1 MARVYDGMMKRGGA
15 MYKTILMP
23 TDGSP
28 CSLQALEHGL
38 SLAQALSA
46 KVHFLYVLENP
57 AQAIWIAPESVPYGL
72 ELLED
77 LRKAG
82 EEAVAK
88 ALAMAQEKGVE
99 ATGEVKEGVP
109 IPTIV
114 EAAKGYDLLVMGT
127 HGRTGLDKLLLG
139 SVTEGVLHRV
149 SVPVLVV
156 RCR

>member
-1 MARVYDGMMKRGGA
+1 
-15 MYKTILMP
+15 MYGRILMP
-23 TDGSP
+23 IDGSP
-28 CSLQALEHGL
+28 CSFQAVGHGL
-38 SLAQALSA
+38 DLAKALGA

-57 AQAIWIAPESVPYGL
+57 AQAIWITPESVPYGL

-77 LRKAG
+77 LKRAG
-82 EEAVAK
+82 EEALKK
-88 ALAMAQEKGVE
+88 AEAMAAEKGVE
-99 ATGEVKEGVP
+99 ATSELKEGVP

-114 EAAKGYDLLVMGT
+114 EAAKGFDLVVMGT

>member
-1 MARVYDGMMKRGGA
+1 

-38 SLAQALSA
+38 SLAKTLGA

-77 LRKAG
+77 LKKAG
-82 EEAVAK
+82 EEAIAK
-88 ALAMAQEKGVE
+88 ALSLAQEKGVE

-114 EAAKGYDLLVMGT
+114 EAAKGFDLLVMGT

-149 SVPVLVV
+149 GIPVLVV

>member
-1 MARVYDGMMKRGGA
+1 MMRAKEVP
-15 MYKTILMP
+15 MYKSILMP

-28 CSLQALEHGL
+28 CSFQALEHGL
-38 SLAQALSA
+38 GLAKALSA

-77 LRKAG
+77 LKKAG
-82 EEAVAK
+82 EEAIGK
-88 ALAMAQEKGVE
+88 ALALAREKGVE

-114 EAAKGYDLLVMGT
+114 EAARGFDLLVMGT

>member
-1 MARVYDGMMKRGGA
+1 MMGA
-15 MYKTILMP
+15 KEVPMYKSILMP

-28 CSLQALEHGL
+28 CSFQALEHGL
-38 SLAQALSA
+38 GLAKALSA

-77 LRKAG
+77 LKKAG
-82 EEAVAK
+82 EEAIGK
-88 ALAMAQEKGVE
+88 ALALAREKGVE

-114 EAAKGYDLLVMGT
+114 EAARGFDLLVMGT

>member
-1 MARVYDGMMKRGGA
+1 
-15 MYKTILMP
+15 MYKSILMP

-28 CSLQALEHGL
+28 CSFQALEHGL
-38 SLAQALSA
+38 GLAKALGA
-46 KVHFLYVLENP
+46 RVHFLYVLENP

-82 EEAVAK
+82 EEAIAK
-88 ALAMAQEKGVE
+88 ALFLAQERGVE

-109 IPTIV
+109 VPTIV
-114 EAAKGYDLLVMGT
+114 EAAKGFDLLVMGT

-149 SVPVLVV
+149 GVPVLVV

>member
-1 MARVYDGMMKRGGA
+1 

-28 CSLQALEHGL
+28 CSFQAIEHGL
-38 SLAQALSA
+38 SLAKALSA

-77 LRKAG
+77 LKKAG
-82 EEAVAK
+82 EEAIAK
-88 ALAMAQEKGVE
+88 ALNLAQEKGVE

-109 IPTIV
+109 VPTLV
-114 EAAKGYDLLVMGT
+114 EAAKGFDLLVMGT

-149 SVPVLVV
+149 SIPVLVV
-156 RCR
+156 RCH

>member
-1 MARVYDGMMKRGGA
+1 

-28 CSLQALEHGL
+28 CSFQALEHGL
-38 SLAQALSA
+38 SLAKALGA

-77 LRKAG
+77 LKKAG
-82 EEAVAK
+82 EEAIAK
-88 ALAMAQEKGVE
+88 ALGLAREKGVE

-109 IPTIV
+109 IPTIA
-114 EAAKGYDLLVMGT
+114 EAAKGFDLLVMGT

-149 SVPVLVV
+149 GIPVLVV

>member
-1 MARVYDGMMKRGGA
+1 
-15 MYKTILMP
+15 MYKSILMP

-38 SLAQALSA
+38 SLAKVLGA

-77 LRKAG
+77 LKKAG
-82 EEAVAK
+82 EEAIAK
-88 ALAMAQEKGVE
+88 ALNLAQEKGVE

-109 IPTIV
+109 VPTIV
-114 EAAKGYDLLVMGT
+114 EAAKGFDLLVMGT

-149 SVPVLVV
+149 GIPVLVV

>member
-1 MARVYDGMMKRGGA
+1 
-15 MYKTILMP
+15 MYKSILMP

-28 CSLQALEHGL
+28 CSLQTLEHGL
-38 SLAQALSA
+38 SLAKALSA

-77 LRKAG
+77 LKKAG
-82 EEAVAK
+82 EEAIAK
-88 ALAMAQEKGVE
+88 ALSLAQEKGVE

-109 IPTIV
+109 VPTIV
-114 EAAKGYDLLVMGT
+114 EAAKGFDLLVMGT

-149 SVPVLVV
+149 GVPVLVV

>member
-1 MARVYDGMMKRGGA
+1 
-15 MYKTILMP
+15 MYKSILMP

-28 CSLQALEHGL
+28 CSFQALEHGL
-38 SLAQALSA
+38 GLAKALGA
-46 KVHFLYVLENP
+46 RVHFLYVLENP

-82 EEAVAK
+82 EETIAK
-88 ALAMAQEKGVE
+88 ALALAQERGVE

-114 EAAKGYDLLVMGT
+114 EAAKGFDLLVMGT

-149 SVPVLVV
+149 GVPVLVV

>member
-1 MARVYDGMMKRGGA
+1 
-15 MYKTILMP
+15 MYKSILMP

-38 SLAQALSA
+38 SLAKVLSA

-77 LRKAG
+77 LKKAG
-82 EEAVAK
+82 EEAIAK
-88 ALAMAQEKGVE
+88 ALNLAQEKGVE

-109 IPTIV
+109 VPTIV
-114 EAAKGYDLLVMGT
+114 EAAKGFDLLVMGT

-149 SVPVLVV
+149 GIPVLVV

>member
-1 MARVYDGMMKRGGA
+1 
-15 MYKTILMP
+15 MYKSILMP

-28 CSLQALEHGL
+28 CSLEALEHGL
-38 SLAQALSA
+38 SLAKALGA

-77 LRKAG
+77 LKKAG
-82 EEAVAK
+82 EEAIAK
-88 ALAMAQEKGVE
+88 ALNLAQEKGVE
-99 ATGEVKEGVP
+99 ATGEVKEGIPV
-109 IPTIV
+109 PTIV
-114 EAAKGYDLLVMGT
+114 EAAKGFDLLVMGT

-149 SVPVLVV
+149 GIPVLVV

>member
-1 MARVYDGMMKRGGA
+1 
-15 MYKTILMP
+15 MYQRILMP
-23 TDGSP
+23 IDGSP
-28 CSLQALEHGL
+28 CSFQAVEHGL
-38 SLAQALSA
+38 GLAKTLGA

-77 LRKAG
+77 LKRAG
-82 EEAVAK
+82 EEALKKAQ
-88 ALAMAQEKGVE
+88 ALAAERGVE
-99 ATGEVKEGVP
+99 ATAELKEGVP
-109 IPTIV
+109 IPTIG
-114 EAAKGYDLLVMGT
+114 EAAQGFDLLVMGT
-127 HGRTGLDKLLLG
+127 HGRKGLDKLLLG

>member
-1 MARVYDGMMKRGGA
+1 

-38 SLAQALSA
+38 SLAKALGA

-77 LRKAG
+77 LKKAG
-82 EEAVAK
+82 EEAIAK
-88 ALAMAQEKGVE
+88 ALNLAQKKGVE

-109 IPTIV
+109 VPTIV
-114 EAAKGYDLLVMGT
+114 EAAKGFDLLVMGT

-149 SVPVLVV
+149 GIPVLVV

>member
-1 MARVYDGMMKRGGA
+1 
-15 MYKTILMP
+15 MP

-28 CSLQALEHGL
+28 CSLEAIGHGL
-38 SLAQALSA
+38 DLAKALSA
-46 KVHFLYVLENP
+46 RVHFLYVLENP

-72 ELLED
+72 QLLED
-77 LRKAG
+77 LKRAG
-82 EEAVAK
+82 EEAIKK
-88 ALAMAQEKGVE
+88 ALALARERGVE

-114 EAAKGYDLLVMGT
+114 EAAKGFDLLVMGT

>member
-1 MARVYDGMMKRGGA
+1 
-15 MYKTILMP
+15 MP

-28 CSLQALEHGL
+28 CSLEAIGHGL
-38 SLAQALSA
+38 DLAKALSA
-46 KVHFLYVLENP
+46 RVHFLYVLENP

-77 LRKAG
+77 LKRAG
-82 EEAVAK
+82 EEATKK
-88 ALAMAQEKGVE
+88 ALALARERGVE

-114 EAAKGYDLLVMGT
+114 EAAKGFDLLVMGT

>member
-1 MARVYDGMMKRGGA
+1 
-15 MYKTILMP
+15 MYQKILMP

-38 SLAQALSA
+38 DLAKTLGA

-57 AQAIWIAPESVPYGL
+57 AQAIWIAPESVPYGM

-82 EEAVAK
+82 EEAIKK
-88 ALAMAQEKGVE
+88 ALDLARAKGVE
-99 ATGEVKEGVP
+99 ATGEVP

-114 EAAKGYDLLVMGT
+114 EAAKEYDLLVMGT
-127 HGRTGLDKLLLG
+127 HGRTGLDRLLLG
-139 SVTEGVLHRV
+139 SVTEGVLHRT

>member
-1 MARVYDGMMKRGGA
+1 
-15 MYKTILMP
+15 MYKSILMP

-28 CSLQALEHGL
+28 CSFQALEHGL
-38 SLAQALSA
+38 GLAKALSA

-77 LRKAG
+77 LKKAG
-82 EEAVAK
+82 EEAIGK
-88 ALAMAQEKGVE
+88 ALALAREKGVE

-114 EAAKGYDLLVMGT
+114 EAARGFDLLVMGT

>member
-1 MARVYDGMMKRGGA
+1 
-15 MYKTILMP
+15 MYKSILMP

-28 CSLQALEHGL
+28 CSFQALEHGL
-38 SLAQALSA
+38 GLAKALSA

-77 LRKAG
+77 LKKAG
-82 EEAVAK
+82 EEAIGK
-88 ALAMAQEKGVE
+88 ALALAKEKGVE

-114 EAAKGYDLLVMGT
+114 EAAKGFDLLVMGT

-149 SVPVLVV
+149 SIPVLVV

>member
-1 MARVYDGMMKRGGA
+1 
-15 MYKTILMP
+15 MYQKILMP

-38 SLAQALSA
+38 DLAKTLGA

-57 AQAIWIAPESVPYGL
+57 AQAIWIAPESVPDGM

-82 EEAVAK
+82 EEAIKK
-88 ALAMAQEKGVE
+88 ALDLARAKGVE

-114 EAAKGYDLLVMGT
+114 EAAKEYDLLVMGT
-127 HGRTGLDKLLLG
+127 HGRTGLDRLLLG
-139 SVTEGVLHRV
+139 SVTEGVLHRT

>member
-1 MARVYDGMMKRGGA
+1 
-15 MYKTILMP
+15 MYQRILMP
-23 TDGSP
+23 IDGSP
-28 CSLQALEHGL
+28 CSFQAVKHGL
-38 SLAQALSA
+38 GLAKTLGA
-46 KVHFLYVLENP
+46 KVHFLYVLENL

-77 LRKAG
+77 LKRAG
-82 EEAVAK
+82 EEALKKAQ
-88 ALAMAQEKGVE
+88 ALAAERGVE
-99 ATGEVKEGVP
+99 ATAELKEGVP

-114 EAAKGYDLLVMGT
+114 EAAQGFDLLVMGT

>member
-1 MARVYDGMMKRGGA
+1 

-38 SLAQALSA
+38 SLAKALGA

-77 LRKAG
+77 LKKAG
-82 EEAVAK
+82 EEAIAK
-88 ALAMAQEKGVE
+88 ALNLAQEKGVE

-109 IPTIV
+109 VPTIV
-114 EAAKGYDLLVMGT
+114 EAAKGFDLLVMGT

-149 SVPVLVV
+149 GIPVLVV

>member
-1 MARVYDGMMKRGGA
+1 
-15 MYKTILMP
+15 MYKSILMP

-38 SLAQALSA
+38 SLAKALGA

-77 LRKAG
+77 LKKAG
-82 EEAVAK
+82 EEAIAK
-88 ALAMAQEKGVE
+88 ALNLAREKGVE

-109 IPTIV
+109 VPTIV
-114 EAAKGYDLLVMGT
+114 EAAKGFDLLVMGT

-149 SVPVLVV
+149 GVPVLVV

>member
-1 MARVYDGMMKRGGA
+1 
-15 MYKTILMP
+15 MYKSILIP

-28 CSLQALEHGL
+28 CSFQALEHGL
-38 SLAQALSA
+38 DLARALSA

-57 AQAIWIAPESVPYGL
+57 AQAIWVTPESVPYGL

-77 LRKAG
+77 LKKAG
-82 EEAVAK
+82 EETVAK
-88 ALAMAQEKGVE
+88 ALALAQEQGVE

-114 EAAKGYDLLVMGT
+114 EAAKGFDLLVMGT

>member
-1 MARVYDGMMKRGGA
+1 

-28 CSLQALEHGL
+28 CSFQALEHGL
-38 SLAQALSA
+38 SLAKALGA

-77 LRKAG
+77 LKKAG
-82 EEAVAK
+82 EEAIAK
-88 ALAMAQEKGVE
+88 ALSLAQEKGVE

-114 EAAKGYDLLVMGT
+114 EAAKGFDLLVMGT

-149 SVPVLVV
+149 GIPVLVV

>member
-1 MARVYDGMMKRGGA
+1 
-15 MYKTILMP
+15 MYQRILMP

-28 CSLQALEHGL
+28 CSFQALEHGL
-38 SLAQALSA
+38 DLAKALGA

-82 EEAVAK
+82 EEAIGK
-88 ALAMAQEKGVE
+88 ALELARKKGVE
-99 ATGEVKEGVP
+99 ATGEVKEGTP

-114 EAAKGYDLLVMGT
+114 EAARGFDLVVMGT

>member
-1 MARVYDGMMKRGGA
+1 
-15 MYKTILMP
+15 MP

-28 CSLQALEHGL
+28 CSLEAIGHGL
-38 SLAQALSA
+38 DLAKVLSA
-46 KVHFLYVLENP
+46 RVHFLYVLENP

-77 LRKAG
+77 LKRAG
-82 EEAVAK
+82 EEAIKK
-88 ALAMAQEKGVE
+88 ALALARERGVE

-114 EAAKGYDLLVMGT
+114 EAAKGFDLLVMGT